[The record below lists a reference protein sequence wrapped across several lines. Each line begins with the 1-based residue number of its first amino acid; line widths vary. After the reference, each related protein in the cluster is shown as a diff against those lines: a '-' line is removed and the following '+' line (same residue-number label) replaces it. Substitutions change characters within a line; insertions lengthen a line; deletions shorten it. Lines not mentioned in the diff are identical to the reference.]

1 MTAHIQGRKRV
12 PDRETNSHCSAT
24 VQDSAKSWRATAR
37 AGAESANALAI
48 SSGLFG
54 ILYGA
59 ACTSLGISAPLAVLS
74 SLLVFSGAVQ
84 FAALPLLDEPLALG
98 AIAVSTL
105 LICNRIILMGAS
117 IAPHLATRPLL
128 HRILALHFLTDGSWV
143 ATLAEE
149 RAIEK
154 FPFFVGAGAWILV
167 LWIIGTLAGTL
178 AASALAPEMLGALR
192 FSGVLFLGLL
202 LLLVVEKTGMNH
214 APWILSASIAWIV
227 SLILPL
233 PLAFITGVTAGA
245 ALAFAID
252 RSDHG

>member
-1 MTAHIQGRKRV
+1 M
-12 PDRETNSHCSAT
+12 PDRETNSHCPAT
-24 VQDSAKSWRATAR
+24 DHDSAEGWRAAAR

-59 ACTSLGISAPLAVLS
+59 ACTSLGISGPLAILS

-84 FAALPLLDEPLALG
+84 FAALPLLEEPLALG

-105 LICNRIILMGAS
+105 LICNRIILMGVS

-128 HRILALHFLTDGSWV
+128 HRILALHVLTDGSWV
-143 ATLAEE
+143 ATLAVE
-149 RAIEK
+149 RPIDK
-154 FPFFVGAGAWILV
+154 FPFFVGAGAWILL
-167 LWIIGTLAGTL
+167 LWIIGTFAGTL
-178 AASALAPEMLGALR
+178 TASALDPEMLGALR

-202 LLLVVEKTGMNH
+202 LLLVVEKTGTNH
-214 APWILSASIAWIV
+214 APWMLSAATAWIV
-227 SLILPL
+227 SLALPL
-233 PLAFITGVTAGA
+233 SLAFITGVGVGA
-245 ALAFAID
+245 ALAFAIE